1 MKVGGTTAI
10 VAHFPS
16 NGKLEVANL
25 GDSWCGVFR
34 DSKLVFQT
42 KFQTVGFNAPYQLS
56 IIPEEMLKE
65 AERRGSKYI
74 LNTPR
79 DADEYSFQ
87 LKKKDI
93 IILATDGV
101 TDNIATDD
109 IELFLKDNAA
119 RTNDE
124 LQLLSQ
130 KFVDNVVSLSKDPN
144 YPSVFAQ
151 EISKL
156 TGKNYSGGKE
166 DDITVVVVRV
176 D

>member
-1 MKVGGTTAI
+1 MI
-10 VAHFPS
+10 
-16 NGKLEVANL
+16 
-25 GDSWCGVFR
+25 
-34 DSKLVFQT
+34 
-42 KFQTVGFNAPYQLS
+42 
-56 IIPEEMLKE
+56 LK
-65 AERRGSKYI
+65 
-74 LNTPR
+74 
-79 DADEYSFQ
+79 
-87 LKKKDI
+87 
-93 IILATDGV
+93 
-101 TDNIATDD
+101 
-109 IELFLKDNAA
+109 LFLKDNAA

-144 YPSVFAQ
+144 YPSVLQQ